1 MWKSTDVDDA
11 RPLIVSV
18 VGKTCFRSITV
29 EEFAATETEP
39 TKSISFNNSDAVVA
53 DAVGLQITMFVTI
66 VVVADGVV
74 YSVALLVEA
83 APLNSTL
90 VVVAISYYPFLV
102 CAHN

>member
-1 MWKSTDVDDA
+1 
-11 RPLIVSV
+11 
-18 VGKTCFRSITV
+18 
-29 EEFAATETEP
+29 
-39 TKSISFNNSDAVVA
+39 
-53 DAVGLQITMFVTI
+53 
-66 VVVADGVV
+66 V